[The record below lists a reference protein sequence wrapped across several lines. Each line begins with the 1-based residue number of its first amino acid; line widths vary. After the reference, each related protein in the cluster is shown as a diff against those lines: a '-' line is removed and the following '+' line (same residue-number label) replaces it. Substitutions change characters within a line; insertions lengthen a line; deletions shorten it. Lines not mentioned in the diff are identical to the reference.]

1 MLTYGVTQAVN
12 AINFICRICSFGIN
26 GKVLL
31 FLGYKSKLPKNGCHK
46 RYYTLFQAKP
56 PCILPMMLDI

>member
-26 GKVLL
+26 GKFYFFKVISQNSLKMV
-31 FLGYKSKLPKNGCHK
+31 FIKD
-46 RYYTLFQAKP
+46 T
-56 PCILPMMLDI
+56 ILCFRQNHPAFYQ